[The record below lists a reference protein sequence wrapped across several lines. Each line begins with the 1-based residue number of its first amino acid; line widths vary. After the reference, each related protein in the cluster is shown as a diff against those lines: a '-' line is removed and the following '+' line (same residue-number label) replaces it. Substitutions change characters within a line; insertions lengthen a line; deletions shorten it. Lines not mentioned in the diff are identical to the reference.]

1 MAESCLFS
9 FVSGERVEKA
19 GETIFFAQSG
29 RETKAESGK
38 AETGTRQPQR
48 RRGQRERDDRHSAQ
62 RSVFEPRNTENTRT
76 GKEVGA
82 AGAAG
87 AGPATQAPSFPI
99 ILLSKFNGAYTF
111 PNELTVPEFPC

>member
-48 RRGQRERDDRHSAQ
+48 RRGQRERDDRAKSAKKF
-62 RSVFEPRNTENTRT
+62 FEPRNNRNSRM

-82 AGAAG
+82 ADAAG
-87 AGPATQAPSFPI
+87 AGSSNSTAKFSNNSSF
-99 ILLSKFNGAYTF
+99 
-111 PNELTVPEFPC
+111 

>member
-38 AETGTRQPQR
+38 AGKWKRGRGNHKDAEGSGKEMIATARKEVFLNHEIQKIRERGKKWEPPA
-48 RRGQRERDDRHSAQ
+48 RRGRVQQLKHR
-62 RSVFEPRNTENTRT
+62 VF
-76 GKEVGA
+76 
-82 AGAAG
+82 
-87 AGPATQAPSFPI
+87 Q
-99 ILLSKFNGAYTF
+99 
-111 PNELTVPEFPC
+111 